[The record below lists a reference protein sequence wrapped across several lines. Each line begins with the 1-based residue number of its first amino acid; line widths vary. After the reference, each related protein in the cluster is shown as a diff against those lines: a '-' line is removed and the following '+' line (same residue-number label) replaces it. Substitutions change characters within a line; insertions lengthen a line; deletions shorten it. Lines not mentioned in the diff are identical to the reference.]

1 MKITRLSLLFM
12 LLGGLFLSCGSDE
25 DFHTATINITSP
37 EGVLNLEP
45 GQAIT
50 FSGTIEDVDGLS
62 SLEVTSDVGIS
73 ATESLSGTS
82 HTFSYSGTAPAEG
95 EYSISMTVTNSVGNI
110 STAVRN
116 IIVTEADPCAS
127 EDMTILVVTVPDG
140 TPADAQIEVVG
151 AFNGWPGELDA
162 NFVLFSRGDNVF
174 CLPVSFD
181 EGAEFKFRRDGD
193 WGKVEKDAAGE
204 EIGNRVFTADPGNE
218 IVMTVEKWAD
228 I

>member
-110 STAVRN
+110 ST
-116 IIVTEADPCAS
+116 
-127 EDMTILVVTVPDG
+127 
-140 TPADAQIEVVG
+140 
-151 AFNGWPGELDA
+151 
-162 NFVLFSRGDNVF
+162 
-174 CLPVSFD
+174 CLLYTSPSP
-181 EGAEFKFRRDGD
+181 RD
-193 WGKVEKDAAGE
+193 
-204 EIGNRVFTADPGNE
+204 
-218 IVMTVEKWAD
+218 
-228 I
+228 